1 MKAAVA
7 LVIALIIPIF
17 HCGACQRASDG
28 EVPRGSLR
36 SKILWGEGAAAE
48 RARRWLIISR
58 RKRCTACVFAA
69 LRAAGAPAEVCIGK
83 IPRGEGLRPQARFE
97 ANRRVSGGSWAEM
110 E

>member
-1 MKAAVA
+1 MKVAVA

-17 HCGACQRASDG
+17 HCGACQRASDR

-36 SKILWGEGAAAE
+36 SKILWGEG
-48 RARRWLIISR
+48 
-58 RKRCTACVFAA
+58 
-69 LRAAGAPAEVCIGK
+69 LR
-83 IPRGEGLRPQARFE
+83 LQARFE